1 MLEDKKFTNR
11 QILKTAYWSSTEKN
25 ESDYNFDQEDLT
37 HSINLY
43 KKYSIEPESL
53 SKVKCDFFIQ
63 KSFLIRHV
71 IKQLDILLEQNGIFE
86 MILIENKFHSGAFLS
101 VDQVNYEF
109 SLSTFGRYD
118 LIEKESINGF
128 VILKYQKKSNTIDI
142 KDSISHWTFGIPSG
156 GKNTDWI
163 DELILTIVNQEI
175 PNLEII
181 ICGKY
186 ENKELIE
193 KYDLRIIDDVVLQ
206 NDLRIPI
213 SHKKNKIINC
223 AKHENICILHDRF
236 LLPDKWYINMVEYGN
251 YFDYL
256 CLPTCD
262 SQMNRFQVDW
272 MEWSYPISDRF
283 KRNKSLEYSKWSP
296 NVIIQGGVVVGKRK
310 LLKRHLLDERLFWGE
325 LEDIHFSKVAFLDG
339 ALINIDEKNA
349 FISRSVNHNAK
360 KINSHIM
367 HKIKAHISWYYSLIK
382 HGLLFET
389 MVRKCNI

>member
-213 SHKKNKIINC
+213 SHKKIKLSIVRNMKIFASFMIDFYCRIN
-223 AKHENICILHDRF
+223 
-236 LLPDKWYINMVEYGN
+236 G
-251 YFDYL
+251 
-256 CLPTCD
+256 T
-262 SQMNRFQVDW
+262 
-272 MEWSYPISDRF
+272 
-283 KRNKSLEYSKWSP
+283 
-296 NVIIQGGVVVGKRK
+296 
-310 LLKRHLLDERLFWGE
+310 
-325 LEDIHFSKVAFLDG
+325 
-339 ALINIDEKNA
+339 
-349 FISRSVNHNAK
+349 
-360 KINSHIM
+360 
-367 HKIKAHISWYYSLIK
+367 
-382 HGLLFET
+382 
-389 MVRKCNI
+389 